1 MDPADA
7 AELARRMRAAVVEEV
22 PQRRWVLPAVVLL
35 VVVIAVL
42 AVVALQ
48 G

>member
-7 AELARRMRAAVVEEV
+7 AELARRMRAAVVKET
-22 PQRRWVLPAVVLL
+22 PRRRWAVPATVLLGLTIVVL
-35 VVVIAVL
+35 IATIL
-42 AVVALQ
+42 H